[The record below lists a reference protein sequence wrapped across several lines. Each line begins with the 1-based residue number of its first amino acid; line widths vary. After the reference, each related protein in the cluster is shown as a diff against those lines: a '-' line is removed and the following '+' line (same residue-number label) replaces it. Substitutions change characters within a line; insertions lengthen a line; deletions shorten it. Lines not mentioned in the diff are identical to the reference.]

1 MIRMGQSLLKL
12 RIFPLV
18 RLTQALLC
26 TDNEDLSPHHTANE
40 ILWSTTDKDDDVI
53 ISLFWKLNRK
63 ITPTPNTRLKW
74 IHYRCS
80 WVCFTFKLVFK
91 KDNLQKDNIMQNC
104 LMVWRQLA
112 EVDID
117 CLVQN
122 YTLVHFLQVTYKLTW
137 NLVSSVQHTIDL
149 SIELTITA

>member
-63 ITPTPNTRLKW
+63 SHPPPTHVWNEYITVALGSVSHSNLFLKRATYRKITLCRIVLWYDGSLPRWTSTAWYKTIHWCTSCKWLTNSLEIWCHQYNT
-74 IHYRCS
+74 
-80 WVCFTFKLVFK
+80 
-91 KDNLQKDNIMQNC
+91 
-104 LMVWRQLA
+104 
-112 EVDID
+112 
-117 CLVQN
+117 
-122 YTLVHFLQVTYKLTW
+122 
-137 NLVSSVQHTIDL
+137 L
-149 SIELTITA
+149 SIYL